1 MSSLSLSRPL
11 RRRAAPVHRS
21 HRAPRFALR
30 CEPLES
36 RQLLS
41 VAQASLGALGVS
53 NPIVAQTQISIPTAF
68 HGFSAPG
75 FTAVDV
81 EIGTFS
87 GLSQIQITFFG
98 GGGSSSLLF
107 SGDEFFPSFPSV
119 AFDGSGVGNG
129 SGMGSLGSN
138 ANSVASGNPGV
149 TSPSSPI
156 TTSITP
162 LNPSLTATQTPGSIT
177 PVFIVPPPLPPIV
190 VHLGSSV
197 SPVTEQAVFSPLAAL
212 DEQPTSVTH
221 FGQTL
226 ETELQRFF
234 KARLSAKAEATPL
247 LDYVEPFDAVPRPAA
262 PAADPAPQVDH
273 APAPDPAPV
282 RPLPAVSTPAVDTLL
297 DLTDRGLM
305 SHRRETLSS
314 QADDRSEGAG
324 YSWNLSTVF
333 GAAVV
338 AAGGY
343 HLAIRE
349 QDRSN
354 GRWVPRWVGSERPNK
369 RKAGLPSR

>member
-1 MSSLSLSRPL
+1 MSSLSLSRPW

-41 VAQASLGALGVS
+41 VAQASLGALGF
-53 NPIVAQTQISIPTAF
+53 PTQSWLKPRSRSRPPSMAF
-68 HGFSAPG
+68 LPG

-87 GLSQIQITFFG
+87 GLSQIQISFFG
-98 GGGSSSLLF
+98 GGGSSSLFF
-107 SGDEFFPSFPSV
+107 SGDEFFASFPSV
-119 AFDGSGVGNG
+119 AMGGNDSGNG

-190 VHLGSSV
+190 VHLGWSV
-197 SPVTEQAVFSPLAAL
+197 SPVTEQANFSPLAAL
-212 DEQPTSVTH
+212 DEQATSVTH

-234 KARLSAKAEATPL
+234 EARLSAKAEATPL
-247 LDYVEPFDAVPRPAA
+247 IDYVEPFDAVPRPAA
-262 PAADPAPQVDH
+262 RRADPAPQVGH
-273 APAPDPAPV
+273 APAPDR
-282 RPLPAVSTPAVDTLL
+282 RPSTFA
-297 DLTDRGLM
+297 RGQ
-305 SHRRETLSS
+305 HTGRRHTPRF
-314 QADDRSEGAG
+314 DRSRFDE
-324 YSWNLSTVF
+324 SSTRNDVI
-333 GAAVV
+333 A
-338 AAGGY
+338 
-343 HLAIRE
+343 
-349 QDRSN
+349 S
-354 GRWVPRWVGSERPNK
+354 
-369 RKAGLPSR
+369 

>member
-1 MSSLSLSRPL
+1 MHLLKKCRPDGLAYEFYGRINFAFPQNTVLRPRSREAGNEQLEPVSSVAAEGRSGSPIPSGTSV
-11 RRRAAPVHRS
+11 RAA
-21 HRAPRFALR
+21 LR
-30 CEPLES
+30 TTGEPS
-36 RQLLS
+36 T
-41 VAQASLGALGVS
+41 SLGRSGESGCPRGFQPDRGS
-53 NPIVAQTQISIPTAF
+53 NPDLDPDRLPWLFCA
-68 HGFSAPG
+68 G

-87 GLSQIQITFFG
+87 GLSQIQISFFG
-98 GGGSSSLLF
+98 GGGSSSLFF
-107 SGDEFFPSFPSV
+107 SGDEFFASFPSV
-119 AFDGSGVGNG
+119 AMGGNDAGNG

-197 SPVTEQAVFSPLAAL
+197 SPVTEQAIFSPLAAL

-247 LDYVEPFDAVPRPAA
+247 IDYVEPFDAVPRPAA

-273 APAPDPAPV
+273 SPAQTR
-282 RPLPAVSTPAVDTLL
+282 RPFDLCPRSAHRPST
-297 DLTDRGLM
+297 R
-305 SHRRETLSS
+305 SS
-314 QADDRSEGAG
+314 
-324 YSWNLSTVF
+324 
-333 GAAVV
+333 
-338 AAGGY
+338 
-343 HLAIRE
+343 I
-349 QDRSN
+349 
-354 GRWVPRWVGSERPNK
+354 
-369 RKAGLPSR
+369 